1 MFAPAAMRLETRDK
15 SPDFDACVSSPTRG
29 CTIGFDIFAASGSL
43 FREKLSVASPSTPED
58 AAAFGAPNAPKLATP
73 PPVDAS
79 SIKAAKGPTNGLT
92 APLEASAAV
101 GPGAAK
107 GLIAE
112 VMALLDRPEF

>member
-29 CTIGFDIFAASGSL
+29 CAIGFDIFAAGAWR
-43 FREKLSVASPSTPED
+43 FREKHFVATPSTPVD

-73 PPVDAS
+73 PPVDACAV
-79 SIKAAKGPTNGLT
+79 KAAKGPTNGLT